1 MSNLI
6 ITALYIYPIKS
17 LAGIEV
23 AKAKVE
29 SHGFQNDRRFML
41 VDENNQFITQR
52 KFAKMA
58 LLQPELTATEIIVR
72 HKTEAVIPLKISLN
86 EPNTTSEMVT
96 IWDDTCPAKPVSPEA
111 DEWFSAVLGMKCRL
125 MYMHDDSIRQADQRY
140 AINETDK
147 VSFADGYPYLMISEE
162 SLAQL
167 NGKLDEPMDMR
178 RFRPS
183 IVFKGGKPHEEDEI
197 RRVFCNG
204 IEMYGVKPCAR
215 CVMTTVNPD
224 TSEKGKEPLKTL
236 STYRQTGNK
245 ILFGENFIATSKGEL
260 KVGYLLKVLERKIP
274 SLR

>member
-29 SHGFQNDRRFML
+29 SRGFQNDRRFML

-52 KFAKMA
+52 KHNKMA
-58 LLQPELTATEIIVR
+58 LLQPELTASEIIVR
-72 HKTEAVIPLKISLN
+72 HKTEAVSPLKISLD
-86 EPNTTSEMVT
+86 EPNTSPEMVT

-111 DEWFSAVLGMKCRL
+111 DEWFSTVLGMKCRL

-140 AINETDK
+140 AIQETDK

-183 IVFKGGKPHEEDEI
+183 IVFKGGKAHEEDEI
-197 RRVFCNG
+197 RKVFCNG

-245 ILFGENFIATSKGEL
+245 ILFGENFIATSEGEL
-260 KVGYLLKVLERKIP
+260 KVGYLLKVLERKTP
-274 SLR
+274 SL

>member
-96 IWDDTCPAKPVSPEA
+96 IWDDT
-111 DEWFSAVLGMKCRL
+111 FSAVLGMKCRL

>member
-17 LAGIEV
+17 LSGIEV

-29 SHGFQNDRRFML
+29 SRGFQHDRRFML

-58 LLQPELTATEIIVR
+58 LLQPALTASEIIVR
-72 HKTEAVIPLKISLN
+72 HKKEAVSPLKISLA
-86 EPNTTSEMVT
+86 EPNTSPEMVT
-96 IWDDTCPAKPVSPEA
+96 IWDDTCPAKPVSHEA
-111 DEWFSAVLGMKCRL
+111 DEWFSTVLGMKCRL

-147 VSFADGYPYLMISEE
+147 VSFADGYPFLMISEE

-197 RRVFCNG
+197 RKVFCNG
-204 IEMYGVKPCAR
+204 IEMFGVKPCAR

-224 TSEKGKEPLKTL
+224 TSEKGKEPLQTL
-236 STYRQTGNK
+236 SSYRQIGNK
-245 ILFGENFIATSKGEL
+245 ILFGENFIATNKGEL
-260 KVGYLLKVLERKIP
+260 KVGYLLKVLERKAP
-274 SLR
+274 VL

>member
-23 AKAKVE
+23 PKAKVE
-29 SHGFQNDRRFML
+29 SRGFQHDRRFML

-52 KFAKMA
+52 NHAKMA

-72 HKTEAVIPLKISLN
+72 HKAEDINPLKISLD
-86 EPNTTSEMVT
+86 EPNTSPEMVT
-96 IWDDTCPAKPVSPEA
+96 IWDDTCPAKPVSSKA
-111 DEWFSAVLGMKCRL
+111 DEWFSTVLGMKCRL
-125 MYMHDDSIRQADQRY
+125 MYMHDESIRQADQRY
-140 AINETDK
+140 AIKETDK

-167 NGKLDEPMDMR
+167 NEKLDEPIDMR

-197 RRVFCNG
+197 RKVFCNG

-236 STYRQTGNK
+236 SIYRQIGSK
-245 ILFGENFIATSKGEL
+245 ILFGENFIATSGGEL
-260 KVGYLLKVLERKIP
+260 KVGYLLKVLERKP
-274 SLR
+274 SSI

>member
-29 SHGFQNDRRFML
+29 SRGFQNDRRFML

-52 KFAKMA
+52 KYAKMA

-72 HKTEAVIPLKISLN
+72 HKTEAVSPLKISLD
-86 EPNTTSEMVT
+86 EPNTTPEMVT
-96 IWDDTCPAKPVSPEA
+96 IWDDTCPAKPVSTEA

-125 MYMHDDSIRQADQRY
+125 MYMHDASIRQADQRY

-167 NGKLDEPMDMR
+167 NEKLNESIDMR

-197 RRVFCNG
+197 RKVFCNG

-245 ILFGENFIATSKGEL
+245 ILFGENFIATSEGEL
-260 KVGYLLKVLERKIP
+260 KVGYLLKVLERKAP
-274 SLR
+274 AL

>member
-23 AKAKVE
+23 PKAKVE
-29 SHGFQNDRRFML
+29 SRGFQNDRRFML
-41 VDENNQFITQR
+41 VDEENQFITQR
-52 KFAKMA
+52 KYPKMA
-58 LLQPELTATEIIVR
+58 LLQPELTNSEIIVR
-72 HKTEAVIPLKISLN
+72 HKIEAVSPLRISLD
-86 EPNTTSEMVT
+86 EPNTTPEMVT
-96 IWDDTCPAKPVSPEA
+96 IWDDTCPAKPVSPET

-125 MYMHDDSIRQADQRY
+125 MYMHDGSVRQADQRY

-167 NGKLDEPMDMR
+167 NEKLDEPMDMR

-197 RRVFCNG
+197 RKVFCNG

-224 TSEKGKEPLKTL
+224 TSEKGTEPLKTL
-236 STYRQTGNK
+236 STYRQVGNK
-245 ILFGENFIATSKGEL
+245 ILFGENFIATGEREL
-260 KVGYLLKVLERKIP
+260 KVGYLLKVLERKEA
-274 SLR
+274 SLT

>member
-29 SHGFQNDRRFML
+29 SRGFQNDRRFML

-52 KFAKMA
+52 KYAKMA

-72 HKTEAVIPLKISLN
+72 HKTEDISPLRVSLN
-86 EPNTTSEMVT
+86 EPNTAPEMVT
-96 IWDDTCPAKPVSPEA
+96 IWDDTCPAKPVSTEA

-167 NGKLDEPMDMR
+167 NTKLDEPIDMR

-197 RRVFCNG
+197 RKVFCNG
-204 IEMYGVKPCAR
+204 IQMYGVKPCAR

-236 STYRQTGNK
+236 STYRQIGNK
-245 ILFGENFIATSKGEL
+245 ILFGENFIATSEGEL
-260 KVGYLLKVLERKIP
+260 KVGYLLKVLERKEP
-274 SLR
+274 DLA